1 MLLCKKVMDHAHKL
15 SRDPQEPGILQS
27 LPTWIVSLST
37 AGNPA
42 EARRELISSST
53 GRSQPRRFSWLN
65 ETWAAKLRPPAK
77 NAAAAVW
84 LLLLLL
90 AELARLLA

>member
-1 MLLCKKVMDHAHKL
+1 MVRIPLESLSFKKQH
-15 SRDPQEPGILQS
+15 
-27 LPTWIVSLST
+27 TWIVSLST

-42 EARRELISSST
+42 DARRWLISSNT

-65 ETWAAKLRPPAK
+65 ETCAARLRPPAR
-77 NAAAAVW
+77 NAAAAAVW

-90 AELARLLA
+90 ADVALLLA